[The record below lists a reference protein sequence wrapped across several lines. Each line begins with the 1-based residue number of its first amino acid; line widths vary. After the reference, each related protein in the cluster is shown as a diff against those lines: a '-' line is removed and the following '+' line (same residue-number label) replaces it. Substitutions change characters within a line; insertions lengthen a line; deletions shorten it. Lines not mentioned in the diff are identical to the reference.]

1 MYCLLYSFRLWL
13 MEFGLSLML
22 CLLRGRESAREG
34 LEPSMH
40 VEQQEGRC
48 GAGAALS
55 GHRPAG
61 FTVLGTLQSPPIHLA
76 FLQSSRQPRFYRNG
90 NRASEVL
97 LDWLPDKKQR
107 GAQQNSWTW
116 AVMSF
121 LPGQGPSLLYTR
133 VYVDGNLGAESQR
146 SWLEGKGVGGDPAGR
161 WGCSSRDP
169 QGTNLL
175 LFRVGLAPAAGGRY
189 LTPGSSWPWVKTV
202 SGSSEGPFWI
212 RVLWENL
219 SACLFCWEGSTP
231 TVHLR
236 SGQTHAMRV

>member
-1 MYCLLYSFRLWL
+1 MYCLLYSFRLYL

-55 GHRPAG
+55 GHRPTG
-61 FTVLGTLQSPPIHLA
+61 FTVLGTLQSSLIHLA
-76 FLQSSRQPRFYRNG
+76 FLQSSRQPLFYRNG
-90 NRASEVL
+90 NCASEVL

-107 GAQQNSWTW
+107 GAQQNTWTW
-116 AVMSF
+116 VVMSF

-133 VYVDGNLGAESQR
+133 VYVDGNLGTESQR

-161 WGCSSRDP
+161 WGCSSRDS

-175 LFRVGLAPAAGGRY
+175 LFRAGLALLLEGGTRPQA
-189 LTPGSSWPWVKTV
+189 LPGLEWRLSR
-202 SGSSEGPFWI
+202 SSEGPFWI
-212 RVLWENL
+212 SVLWENL